1 MHSSVVYGLFTVLC
15 SYPCHY
21 SIFKGFFAKKVWEVL
36 LAYATA
42 SKVGFATL
50 ATRDKKTSVLGGSG
64 GGVAWGVMGMHLQ
77 FLSSPSIQAMILRY
91 LGGSP
96 VLEGSC
102 CTMNRLSPD
111 ETKMVSSC
119 HRNY

>member
-15 SYPCHY
+15 SYLCHY

-50 ATRDKKTSVLGGSG
+50 ATRDKKTSLLGGG
-64 GGVAWGVMGMHLQ
+64 GGLLGVSWGCIFSFSQ
-77 FLSSPSIQAMILRY
+77 
-91 LGGSP
+91 
-96 VLEGSC
+96 VLPF
-102 CTMNRLSPD
+102 RQ
-111 ETKMVSSC
+111 
-119 HRNY
+119 

>member
-64 GGVAWGVMGMHLQ
+64 GGGGCLGCHGDA
-77 FLSSPSIQAMILRY
+77 SSVSLKSFHSGNDPSLFGRQP
-91 LGGSP
+91 SP
-96 VLEGSC
+96 
-102 CTMNRLSPD
+102 
-111 ETKMVSSC
+111 
-119 HRNY
+119 